1 MYVYI
6 VQCIWDNYKPCFEI
20 DIQKLLHWSRNFFAM
35 FVIMMTTIGNLTI
48 INMLVMLVD
57 SSSTKGFSLAENI
70 LEAQQVS
77 LLPKIG
83 GLYLDSCGKRYVSE
97 RKS

>member
-20 DIQKLLHWSRNFFAM
+20 DIQKLPHWSRNLFAM
-35 FVIMMTTIGNLTI
+35 FVTMMTTRGNLTI

-57 SSSTKGFSLAENI
+57 SSSTKGFSLAAENI

-77 LLPKIG
+77 LLPKMG
-83 GLYLDSCGKRYVSE
+83 AVLGLLWNALCV
-97 RKS
+97 